1 MSCQKNTSLYGGK
14 KGEERHFRVVEL
26 DGKKVSLGVA
36 TIKPGQSPLNAASKL
51 LRSIAA
57 EKGLK
62 KKQKLKLKAKYLIQE
77 FTQGSNKKIYGP
89 YKGHYKEYTA
99 AEKKKA
105 ATAGGKVM
113 FTMRPIVKLAKGNNK

>member
-1 MSCQKNTSLYGGK
+1 MTGGK

-26 DGKKVSLGVA
+26 DGKKVSFGVA
-36 TIKPGQSPLNAASKL
+36 TIKAGQSPLNAASKL

-57 EKGLK
+57 EKGMK

-105 ATAGGKVM
+105 APAGGKVM

>member
-1 MSCQKNTSLYGGK
+1 MMGGK

-26 DGKKVSLGVA
+26 DGKKVSFGMA

-62 KKQKLKLKAKYLIQE
+62 KKQKLKLKAKYMIQE

-89 YKGHYKEYTA
+89 YKGHYHEYTA

-105 ATAGGKVM
+105 MTAKGKVA
-113 FTMRPIVKLAKGNNK
+113 FTMKPVVKLVKGNNK